1 MVGISFTDAAN
12 KPLREELTS
21 TLELSTT
28 SDLTVGEFMT
38 FDICKN
44 NEHQEKIAPSSPW
57 LDVECMP
64 LRKRKSYDDG
74 GGDSHTI
81 SLSYTPIPRILPRVR
96 PIAPHPV
103 LTALLGRLHG

>member
-44 NEHQEKIAPSSPW
+44 NEYQEKIAP
-57 LDVECMP
+57 M
-64 LRKRKSYDDG
+64 
-74 GGDSHTI
+74 
-81 SLSYTPIPRILPRVR
+81 
-96 PIAPHPV
+96 
-103 LTALLGRLHG
+103 